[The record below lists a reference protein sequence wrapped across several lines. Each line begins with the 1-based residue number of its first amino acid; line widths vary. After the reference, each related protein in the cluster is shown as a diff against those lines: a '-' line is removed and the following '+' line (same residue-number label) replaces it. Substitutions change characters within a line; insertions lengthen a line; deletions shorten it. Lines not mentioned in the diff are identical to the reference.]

1 MNPRSIKMIEAPSL
15 KAVWEGLADA
25 DRVSRIQRVGGAAK
39 LAQYCAIDSAGN
51 FAFYTKSKARPERL
65 ERLANLSVSVAQD
78 KNGEWTRAIT
88 LMDTEYFEEF
98 SILVESL
105 VSAALEKP
113 NETLALRA
121 QCTAFEQWVAFYRRR
136 LGFTLSAARG
146 LFGELLILRLRQEQN
161 QYSWNEAL
169 ESWKGPFGN
178 PQDFVFGPK
187 LAEEVKTVNTSA
199 KRVKI
204 NGVEQLNFHGD
215 LSLTILT
222 VRDSADSGS
231 GETVAEVIELIRSD
245 LTPAQKELLRERLD
259 LVGFDPESDLATSR
273 FFEAVKIDTYSVVG
287 GFPRIDERGLH
298 DAIDGVEYH
307 LKISA
312 IEGFR
317 RSGG

>member
-1 MNPRSIKMIEAPSL
+1 MTDEPSL

-25 DRVSRIQRVGGAAK
+25 DRLSRIQRVGSTAK
-39 LAQYCAIDSAGN
+39 LAQYCAIDAAGN
-51 FAFYTKSKARPERL
+51 FAFYTKSTARPERL
-65 ERLANLSVSVAQD
+65 ERLANLAVSVAED
-78 KNGEWTRAIT
+78 KSGEWTRAIT
-88 LMDTEYFEEF
+88 LTDTEYFEEF

-105 VSAALEKP
+105 VSVSLEKP

-121 QCTAFEQWVAFYRRR
+121 QGTAFEQWVAFYRRR

-146 LFGELLILRLRQEQN
+146 LFGELLILRLRREQD
-161 QYSWNEAL
+161 QYSWTEAL

-178 PQDFVFGPK
+178 PQDFVFGAK

-204 NGVEQLNFHGD
+204 NGVEQLNFNGD

-222 VRDSADSGS
+222 VIDSSGSGS
-231 GETVAEVIELIRSD
+231 GETIAEVIERLRSE
-245 LTPAQKELLRERLD
+245 LTPAQKELLKERLE
-259 LVGFDPESDLATSR
+259 LVGYDPESELSTSR
-273 FFEAVKIDTYSVVG
+273 FFEAVKIDTYSVVD
-287 GFPRIDERGLH
+287 GFPKIDQQGLPE
-298 DAIDGVEYH
+298 AIDGVEYH

-317 RSGG
+317 R

>member
-1 MNPRSIKMIEAPSL
+1 MTDEPSL

-25 DRVSRIQRVGGAAK
+25 DRLSRIRRVGSAAK
-39 LAQYCAIDSAGN
+39 LAQYCAIDGAGN
-51 FAFYTKSKARPERL
+51 FAFYTKSTARPERL
-65 ERLANLSVSVAQD
+65 ERLANLAVSVAQD
-78 KNGEWTRAIT
+78 KSGEWTRVIT
-88 LMDTEYFEEF
+88 LTDTEYFEEF

-105 VSAALEKP
+105 VSASLEKP

-121 QCTAFEQWVAFYRRR
+121 QGTAFEQWVAFYRRR

-146 LFGELLILRLRQEQN
+146 LFGELLILRLRQEQD
-161 QYSWNEAL
+161 QYSWTEAL

-178 PQDFVFGPK
+178 PQDFVFGAK
-187 LAEEVKTVNTSA
+187 LAEEVKTVNASA

-204 NGVEQLNFHGD
+204 NGVEQLNFNGD

-222 VRDSADSGS
+222 VVDSSDSGS
-231 GETVAEVIELIRSD
+231 GGTIAEVIERLRSE
-245 LTPAQKELLRERLD
+245 LTPAQKELLKERLE
-259 LVGFDPESDLATSR
+259 LAGYDPESELSTSR

-287 GFPRIDERGLH
+287 GFPKIDQQALPE
-298 DAIDGVEYH
+298 AIDGVEYH

-317 RSGG
+317 R